1 MFDREPELAQPAKTM
16 SPISLSRFFQSPV
29 NAALFGMCPPWV
41 SRCYTRR
48 LGEVYF
54 ALRPKEKDKYLYR
67 ARKVIRQRRRGRFC
81 PVLFDRQ
88 ILHGI
93 FDHYFE
99 KMLMAYWGLGK
110 INGFLGRNV
119 RMVHADLLDQ
129 ALAEGRGAI
138 LTTGHFGAVEFLP
151 ATLALNRYPVSMVVR
166 YKTRRLKRT
175 LEKIADTLRV
185 ELIDAVEDPV
195 IPRALAA
202 LRAGRLFIIE
212 LDEFE
217 RWKPTGS
224 KVMNFFGRQ
233 IMLDRAV
240 EILQRRSGAP
250 TLLGLMERVGLRG
263 YQLVIETPSEH
274 LPAPTRLGHDAQL
287 LKRLEHYIY
296 DRPGQWYIWNE
307 VETLGSLRPS

>member
-1 MFDREPELAQPAKTM
+1 V
-16 SPISLSRFFQSPV
+16 SPVSLSRFFQSPF
-29 NAALFGMCPPWV
+29 NAALFGMYPPWV
-41 SRCYTRR
+41 TRCYTRR

-54 ALRPKEKDKYLYR
+54 ALRPGEKEKHLYR
-67 ARKVIRQRRRGRFC
+67 ARKIVRRRKRGRIC

-99 KMLMAYWGLGK
+99 KMLMAYWGLER
-110 INGFLGRNV
+110 ISGFLGRNV

-129 ALAEGRGAI
+129 ALTEGRGAI

-151 ATLALNRYPVSMVVR
+151 ATLALSRYPVSMVVR
-166 YKTRRLKRT
+166 YKTARLKKT
-175 LEKIADTLRV
+175 LENIADTLRV
-185 ELIDAVEDPV
+185 ELIDADEGLV

-212 LDEFE
+212 LDEFDC
-217 RWKPTGS
+217 WKATGG
-224 KVMNFFGRQ
+224 KVMKFFGRQ

-240 EILQRRSGAP
+240 ELLQRRSGAP
-250 TLLGLMERVGLRG
+250 VLLGLMERVGIRG
-263 YQLVIETPSEH
+263 YELVIESPSEH
-274 LPAPTRLGHDAQL
+274 LPAPTGLGQDAQL

-307 VETLGSLRPS
+307 IGSLGSLRPS